1 MFLNL
6 TNPELAYAP
15 LTCTCISRAARH
27 VSPLHVSCFLIFFSF
42 SFLTWTGGLD
52 VHPARGR
59 TVPASREDVS
69 NMEFTHSND
78 WGSCGQEHCMRIGR
92 HPPASSRQWLLI
104 IMNNADARSSSSGA
118 AEARQL
124 IHRGSF
130 LFFPLLTYI
139 LLTYPSPNKYW
150 RYRNR
155 YGYPLSAPPIPYHTS
170 IGTILILLH
179 LCADTH
185 SKAIMESPIE
195 R

>member
-1 MFLNL
+1 MYLHL
-6 TNPELAYAP
+6 SCSP
-15 LTCTCISRAARH
+15 SRF
-27 VSPLHVSCFLIFFSF
+27 PLHVSCFFSF
-42 SFLTWTGGLD
+42 LFLLTWTGGLD

-59 TVPASREDVS
+59 IVPASREDVS

-78 WGSCGQEHCMRIGR
+78 SGSCGQEHCMRIGR

-104 IMNNADARSSSSGA
+104 IMNNPDVRSSSSGA

-130 LFFPLLTYI
+130 FPLLTYI
-139 LLTYPSPNKYW
+139 LLKYPSPNRYW

-155 YGYPLSAPPIPYHTS
+155 YGYPPVAPPIPYHTS

-185 SKAIMESPIE
+185 SKTIMESPIE